1 MGLRTAD
8 EYRNGLIDDRRIFYR
23 GEQIEN
29 LLENPEL
36 AIAVDHSALCY
47 DLSYD
52 NPTLAVCTSCGSAYS
67 AFYHVPRSLD
77 DLVRRGALIEEV
89 SRRGA
94 GTIVLK
100 EVGSDALFALLRS
113 CRGQG
118 LENAQ
123 AFYQRVIDEDL
134 AVAVAQTD
142 VKGDRS
148 KGPSAQADPDLY
160 VRIVDSDRDSITVR
174 GAKTH
179 TSFSANADEIIVLPT
194 RAMGQDDEDYAISF
208 AVPVATAGL
217 TLYVSPYS
225 SGATNP
231 FEFPIS
237 SEHKL
242 LESLTVFDD
251 VRVPR
256 DRMFLEREP
265 RAAGQV
271 ALSFVDYHRFT
282 AINYKQPLLDLIVGA
297 AYLIADANG
306 ISKAGHVRDKLAKL
320 VIWAETVRG
329 VRDLAAT
336 RAFEGDQGVWLPDP
350 LSVNIAKY
358 TFAHGYHDAVAM
370 LIDLA
375 GGLLVTGPGGEDWE
389 NKEIRAVL
397 EKYYSAA
404 VPAADRLRLLQL
416 IAELTARDY
425 GGYQSVLATHA
436 EGSIEAEKMQIGRS
450 YDRRRATKYV
460 QQFLVD

>member
-1 MGLRTAD
+1 MGLRTSD
-8 EYRNGLIDDRRIFYR
+8 EYRKGLRDGRRVFYR
-23 GEQIEN
+23 GQEVEDVV
-29 LLENPEL
+29 ENPEL
-36 AIAVDHSALCY
+36 AIAIDHSAICY
-47 DLSYD
+47 DIAED
-52 NPTLAVCTSCGSAYS
+52 NPELAVCASCGLPYS
-67 AFYHVPRSLD
+67 AFYHLPRSMD
-77 DLVRRGALIEEV
+77 DLTRRGALIEEV

-123 AFYQRVIDEDL
+123 AYYQHIIDRDL
-134 AVAVAQTD
+134 AIAVGQTD

-148 KGPSAQADPDLY
+148 KGPGSQADPDLY
-160 VRIVDSDRDSITVR
+160 LHIVDSDRDSITVR

-179 TSFSANADEIIVLPT
+179 TSFSANADEIIILPT
-194 RAMGQDDEDYAISF
+194 RAMSATDEDYAVSF
-208 AVPVATAGL
+208 AIPVATPGL

-225 SGATNP
+225 SGSTNS

-237 SEHKL
+237 SKHKL

-256 DRMFLEREP
+256 DRIFLERESQ
-265 RAAGQV
+265 AAGEL
-271 ALSFVDYHRFT
+271 AISFVDYHRFT
-282 AINYKQPLLDLIVGA
+282 AINYKLPLVDLIVGS
-297 AYLIADANG
+297 AYLVAEANG
-306 ISKAGHVRDKLAKL
+306 IARAGHVRDKLARL
-320 VIWAETVRG
+320 VTWAETIRG
-329 VRDLAAT
+329 LRDLAAS

-350 LSVNIAKY
+350 LTVNIAKY
-358 TFAHGYHDAVAM
+358 TFAHGYADAIAM

-375 GGLLVTGPGGEDWE
+375 GGLLVTGPGGEDWQ
-389 NKEIRAVL
+389 NVEIRAVL
-397 EKYYSAA
+397 EKYYSSAI
-404 VPAADRLRLLQL
+404 PAADRLRVLHL
-416 IAELTARDY
+416 IADLTARDY

-450 YDRRRATKYV
+450 YDATRATEYV
-460 QQFLVD
+460 RELLQD